1 MNVEQA
7 AALRAQFPPS
17 AVGKLPKAGT
27 QLDYVGHAAVTDR
40 LLAVDPAWV
49 WEPVAFTDTG
59 EPLIVNHGKRL
70 TLWIKLTVCGVTRL
84 GVGTCSPTAFEPE
97 KELIGDALRN
107 SAMRFGVALDL
118 WSREELESQH
128 SEPEP
133 EVSWWVGLGWNTAKE
148 HNDSTAELARRSKAL
163 APAAAA
169 ELKAWLTEQ
178 GIDTRKVSLAEYDK
192 WAEALEEM
200 EQAG

>member
-1 MNVEQA
+1 
-7 AALRAQFPPS
+7 
-17 AVGKLPKAGT
+17 
-27 QLDYVGHAAVTDR
+27 
-40 LLAVDPAWV
+40 
-49 WEPVAFTDTG
+49 
-59 EPLIVNHGKRL
+59 
-70 TLWIKLTVCGVTRL
+70 
-84 GVGTCSPTAFEPE
+84 
-97 KELIGDALRN
+97 
-107 SAMRFGVALDL
+107 MRFGVALDL

-128 SEPEP
+128 PDQVDTAP
-133 EVSWWVGLGWNTAKE
+133 DTSWWVELGWNTAKE

-178 GIDTRKVSLAEYDK
+178 GIDTRTVSLAEYDK